1 MTDIATPTSGPPDPL
16 AGTAYRT
23 IRRIGS
29 GAMGQVFEAEHTGL
43 RRRVAVKLLSP
54 LLAGDPVFV
63 DRLRLEA
70 QALAT
75 VRHPN
80 VVAVTDHA
88 TTPAGVPFL
97 AMELLQGRTLH
108 DLLRERR
115 ALPFPEALQIFDQLL
130 GGLGAIHA
138 AGLVHRDLKP
148 ANVFLCREGERTT
161 VKVLD
166 FGIVKVA
173 RHDLAGP
180 IAPARLLTQ
189 QGHAI
194 GTPNFMAPEQV
205 LGQGCDARTD
215 IYAAGVLL
223 YLLLSGRAPFQHH
236 RTEVALLA
244 AQVTECPPALSSVA
258 AGPFPPG
265 LEAAIARALA
275 KDPADRFASVEDF
288 GRGALRARRRRAAT
302 AARAGERDGED
313 ARRHVERREGHRSAG
328 RLGLPARP
336 QGLAVRRDL
345 CRKAYPCGFH

>member
-1 MTDIATPTSGPPDPL
+1 MTDIATPTSGPAPDPL

-75 VRHPN
+75 VRHHN

-88 TTPAGVPFL
+88 TTPSGVPFL
-97 AMELLQGRTLH
+97 VMELLQGRTLH

-236 RTEVALLA
+236 RTEVTVRGTGPTAY
-244 AQVTECPPALSSVA
+244 CGRVA
-258 AGPFPPG
+258 AV
-265 LEAAIARALA
+265 EAAGAIPWGVVRARCGVLL
-275 KDPADRFASVEDF
+275 E
-288 GRGALRARRRRAAT
+288 GRRRR
-302 AARAGERDGED
+302 
-313 ARRHVERREGHRSAG
+313 
-328 RLGLPARP
+328 PARP
-336 QGLAVRRDL
+336 RSPVPWELCPVRATSYARGWRERTWAGREE
-345 CRKAYPCGFH
+345 RKTW